1 MLISRVQATTHLES
15 VEAAVRL
22 EHEVLR
28 VLQGVNVAVLDN
40 EVAQVLCLWGEAV
53 EAWKL
58 RAGAEGRSSLPGPH
72 TQHPKLQK
80 RCLHPTST
88 SIKEGGNAV
97 PGLGCGRVSAGECAN
112 KEDPPAN
119 ILYETILSPQLDSGC
134 FTQEG
139 LVCSIKMSISQRPR
153 LSLQAV
159 STLRRF
165 SRAAHTAILGN
176 PVPDELSPRLE
187 IQSRWTSHCRTS
199 LPAKQKYQAVV
210 RAS

>member
-1 MLISRVQATTHLES
+1 MKLPKFCASGEKQWKHGSQEQGPKAEARYPAHTHSTPNSKRDASMLPARQSRREGMRFLDL
-15 VEAAVRL
+15 AV
-22 EHEVLR
+22 
-28 VLQGVNVAVLDN
+28 
-40 EVAQVLCLWGEAV
+40 
-53 EAWKL
+53 
-58 RAGAEGRSSLPGPH
+58 
-72 TQHPKLQK
+72 
-80 RCLHPTST
+80 
-88 SIKEGGNAV
+88 
-97 PGLGCGRVSAGECAN
+97 GECQLGN
-112 KEDPPAN
+112 VLIRRIPPAN

-199 LPAKQKYQAVV
+199 FPAKQKYQAVI